1 MLKIYG
7 IARSVAR
14 RMARVC
20 AEIETRDG
28 DLARQARRAMA
39 SMLLKMREG
48 AYSQGK
54 NRNARYWNAAGS
66 MSEVLGVLDVAE
78 DLGYVD
84 AVDER
89 MRRDAGCVIA
99 ALHRIVG
106 RR

>member
-1 MLKIYG
+1 MATCRDKRA
-7 IARSVAR
+7 ARWR
-14 RMARVC
+14 RC
-20 AEIETRDG
+20 C
-28 DLARQARRAMA
+28 
-39 SMLLKMREG
+39 SMREG
-48 AYSQGK
+48 AYSQGR

-66 MSEVLGVLDVAE
+66 MNEVLGVLDAAE

-84 AVDER
+84 SVDET